1 MTKREQGMYENYKR
15 AKYTEL
21 WQVYNSWSGAKQR
34 ALDECKEDN
43 YNHGGGIGYICT
55 WNSNIFTYAY
65 EYIGDKGEN
74 RLRYHTA
81 TNVYDFEIA

>member
-15 AKYTEL
+15 TEYTEL
-21 WQVYNSWSGAKQR
+21 YQVYGSCSKKKWE
-34 ALDECKEDN
+34 ALRECKVDQS
-43 YNHGGGIGYICT
+43 NHAGVEGHICT
-55 WNSNIFTYAY
+55 WNRYGFTYAY
-65 EYIGDKGEN
+65 KYIGDKGEN